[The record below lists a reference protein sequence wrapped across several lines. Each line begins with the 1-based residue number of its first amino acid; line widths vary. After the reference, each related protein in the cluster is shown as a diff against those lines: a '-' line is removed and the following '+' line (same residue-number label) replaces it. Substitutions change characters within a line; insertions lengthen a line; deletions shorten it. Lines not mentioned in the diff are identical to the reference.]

1 MARKLRFGW
10 FASARR
16 RNAQQSINPAQQL
29 INSSRPRQSRHRR
42 PLFELLEA
50 RQMLSANGVL
60 PDATCGP
67 VVPIEQ
73 VAESHSETAH
83 TLWASLEDYEANNT
97 EGPAEFNLRNPWPDF
112 NPDEDGFQ
120 LTYSYSNFLDGNLP
134 GGLTPEELIAGT
146 EEALNLWAAVAP
158 LHFVEVVDSGPE
170 ALDSSYGAFDHPH
183 IRIGHH
189 FIDGGSSVLAHAY
202 YPSTNGLGGDVHF
215 DSGDNWGLTPG
226 GGKFDVIEVMTH
238 ELGHALGLGHE
249 NPPIDAIM
257 NPFIGNRF
265 SGLGTGFL
273 FDDDIAG
280 IQALYGEGEGSVEK
294 LQPLLVDILI
304 DENDG
309 NTDEGDLSLREAIAK
324 SIADGN
330 NQKVGFVE
338 GLAGGTI
345 ILDPSLGSLILDS
358 GIVIEGLG
366 SGLITIQAT
375 DPTPGVANGDGFQIF
390 TISNDPPAG
399 SEDPDTLATV
409 AISGLTLTG
418 GDSATAGGAIFS
430 TELLDL
436 IDVNIVDNHSAERG
450 GAIYTSQRVTLLQ
463 STVAGNSA
471 GNDGGGIHTTGG
483 VHLTE
488 STVSGNSSGDEGGA
502 ISIEGIGA
510 NSGQEILIT
519 SSTISGNTSV
529 GNGGAMHVLDENP
542 TKLRVLHST
551 IFDNHSSAGTGG
563 GIYQYDGVLVLDH
576 SIIAGNTDNGTAP
589 DLDNINFFSDPVIL
603 AKYSFIGTE
612 KGADIDQV
620 EPNQVG
626 GAGAPLNPQLGL
638 LADNGG
644 PTLTHKPIETS
655 PVLDAGN
662 PNIPFPVEFD
672 QRGEG
677 FARIVGGFIDIG
689 AIETTGFNETVLVD
703 TLVDE
708 SDGDLTAGDLSL
720 REAIERSNS
729 GGGTDRIQFAPSLAG
744 GTIVLSGVLGE
755 ILITDSMTIDAS
767 SLSIGITID
776 ASAADATPNSIG
788 GGIRHFRVDNGDAAT
803 RLDVSLVGLT
813 LTGGDVSGDGG
824 AIHSLEN
831 LSLDF
836 VTIDGNSATGDGG
849 GIYHQNSKLNIAH
862 STLSNNFA
870 GDDGGGLFS
879 NTNLPAP
886 ANPDPDPNPI
896 VGKISNSTFSGNE
909 AGDEGGALYN
919 FDGQLT
925 IAHST
930 VTDNLADWGD
940 GVVSFGD
947 TATETHVYS
956 SIIAA
961 NPNAAG
967 DPGYNPILDPN
978 QDVVRSRNVAYNSFV
993 SGGHNLI
1000 GIGNAFLNFNQTG
1013 DVAEVD
1019 APLLGPLAN
1028 NGGKTQTH
1036 ALLAGSPAIDAGDPG
1051 SLTRTYGEEVL
1062 ANSPF
1067 LYWNLN
1073 ETTGISVKDSIGNA
1087 DGTVGSGVTLNQ
1099 NGAAS
1104 ETGKAANFSGLDD
1117 NSQIK
1122 SDENNLLDTSGFGDN
1137 YSTSLWVKPTT
1148 ITGTQ
1153 VLYTFNDSGSS
1164 LVTQMRLQDGQ
1175 VKILGGGI
1183 LLKADTS
1190 LVANQWHHILVVRED
1205 SDTRIFLDGKLDV
1218 SHTDSNSESLAIDV
1232 DARLSIGGS
1241 SSEQFVENFDGNIDE
1256 FILYDSSL
1264 SNQDVEKLYTL
1275 ASTPASELILSDQRG
1290 APFDRVGDGNSDSV
1304 ATVDIGAFE
1313 IQTPDPKADF
1323 DNDGDTDGAD
1333 FLAWQRGVGKA
1344 NPTPSEG
1351 DANRD
1356 GTVDG
1361 NDLNVWQEKYGDE
1374 SPAESNV
1381 PMTVTQTVTPNRFDT
1396 TDGLPAVEHHTRP
1409 ANRAAYRAEASASDF
1424 VAAARHELFAR
1435 AGRSQESLQ
1444 RDFDE
1449 ELLVEE
1455 FVSEQSSH
1463 PAAVR
1468 VGRSL
1473 SSAAVVAVNEKAAED
1488 TAELF
1493 AESLDVAFAELLPA
1507 GLSGEE

>member
-16 RNAQQSINPAQQL
+16 RNAQQSINSAQQS

-60 PDATCGP
+60 ADGLLDNGALESAP
-67 VVPIEQ
+67 VEQ
-73 VAESHSETAH
+73 VLTDPGAVAH
-83 TLWASLEDYEANNT
+83 GLWASLEDYDANSS
-97 EGPAEFNLRNPWPDF
+97 EGPVEFNIRDPWPDF
-112 NPDEDGFQ
+112 DPDEEGFQ
-120 LTYSYSNFLDGNLP
+120 ITYSYSNFLDGNLP
-134 GGLTPEELIAGT
+134 GGLTAEELIAGT

-158 LHFVEVVDSGPE
+158 LHFVEVVDSGPD
-170 ALDSSYGAFDHPH
+170 ASDSSYGALNHPH
-183 IRIGHH
+183 IRIGYHSLG
-189 FIDGGSSVLAHAY
+189 FPLAHAY
-202 YPSTNGLGGDVHF
+202 YPSTTGLGGDVHF
-215 DSGDNWGLTPG
+215 NTDYSWALASGGS
-226 GGKFDVIEVMTH
+226 KYDVIEVMTH
-238 ELGHALGLGHE
+238 ELGHSLGLDHE
-249 NPPIDAIM
+249 TSLDAIM
-257 NPFIGNRF
+257 NPVIGNRF
-265 SGLGTGFL
+265 SGLGSGFL

-294 LQPLLVDILI
+294 LEPLLVDILV

-324 SIADGN
+324 SIADGK

-345 ILDPSLGSLILDS
+345 VLDPSLGSLILDS

-366 SGLITIQAT
+366 SDPLTGITIQAT

-390 TISNDPPAG
+390 TISNNPPAG

-436 IDVNIVDNHSAERG
+436 VDVNIVDNHSAERG
-450 GAIYTSQRVTLLQ
+450 GAIYTSQLVTLLQ
-463 STVAGNSA
+463 STIDSNTAGD
-471 GNDGGGIHTTGG
+471 DGGGIHTTGG

-488 STVSGNSSGDEGGA
+488 STVSENSSGDEGGA

-510 NSGQEILIT
+510 NSGQEILVT

-529 GNGGAMHVLDENP
+529 GNGGGLHVLDENP

-551 IFDNHSSAGTGG
+551 IYDNDSSAGTGG

-589 DLDNINFFSDPVIL
+589 DLDNINFFADPVIL

-620 EPNQVG
+620 EPNQIG
-626 GAGAPLNPQLGL
+626 GAGAPLNPQLSP

-644 PTLTHKPIETS
+644 PTLTHKPVETS
-655 PVLDAGN
+655 PVLDSGN
-662 PNIPFPVEFD
+662 PNIPFPAEFD

-689 AIETTGFNETVLVD
+689 AIETTGFNDTVFVD
-703 TLVDE
+703 TLLDE

-729 GGGTDRIQFAPSLAG
+729 EGGTDRIQFAPSLAG
-744 GTIVLSGVLGE
+744 GTIVLNGVLGE

-776 ASAADATPNSIG
+776 ASAADATTNSVG
-788 GGIRHFRVDNGDAAT
+788 GGIRHFRVDNSDAAT
-803 RLDVSLVGLT
+803 RLDVSLIGLT

-831 LSLDF
+831 LTLDM

-849 GIYHQNSKLNIAH
+849 GVYHKDSKLNITH
-862 STLSNNFA
+862 STLSNNYA

-886 ANPDPDPNPI
+886 PNPDPDPNPI
-896 VGKISNSTFSGNE
+896 VGKIGNSTFSGNE
-909 AGDEGGALYN
+909 AGDEGGAIYN

-930 VTDNLADWGD
+930 VTNNLADWGD

-947 TATETHVYS
+947 TATETHVVS

-967 DPGYNPILDPN
+967 DPGYNPILEPN
-978 QDVVRSRNVAYNSFV
+978 HDVDRSRGLAHNSFV
-993 SGGHNLI
+993 SGGYNLI

-1013 DVAEVD
+1013 DLDEVD

-1028 NGGKTQTH
+1028 NGGQTKTH
-1036 ALLAGSPAIDAGDPG
+1036 ALLAGSPAIDAGDPA
-1051 SLTRTYGEEVL
+1051 L
-1062 ANSPF
+1062 
-1067 LYWNLN
+1067 
-1073 ETTGISVKDSIGNA
+1073 SV
-1087 DGTVGSGVTLNQ
+1087 
-1099 NGAAS
+1099 
-1104 ETGKAANFSGLDD
+1104 D
-1117 NSQIK
+1117 NS
-1122 SDENNLLDTSGFGDN
+1122 D
-1137 YSTSLWVKPTT
+1137 
-1148 ITGTQ
+1148 
-1153 VLYTFNDSGSS
+1153 
-1164 LVTQMRLQDGQ
+1164 
-1175 VKILGGGI
+1175 
-1183 LLKADTS
+1183 
-1190 LVANQWHHILVVRED
+1190 
-1205 SDTRIFLDGKLDV
+1205 
-1218 SHTDSNSESLAIDV
+1218 
-1232 DARLSIGGS
+1232 LS
-1241 SSEQFVENFDGNIDE
+1241 F
-1256 FILYDSSL
+1256 
-1264 SNQDVEKLYTL
+1264 
-1275 ASTPASELILSDQRG
+1275 DQRG
-1290 APFDRVGDGNSDSV
+1290 SKLSPIFSRFGDGNSDSV

-1333 FLAWQRGVGKA
+1333 FLAWQRGVGKS
-1344 NPTPSEG
+1344 NPTLSDG

-1356 GTVDG
+1356 GTVDS

-1381 PMTVTQTVTPNRFDT
+1381 PTTVTQTVALNRFETTDRFDT
-1396 TDGLPAVEHHTRP
+1396 PDRFETIDGLPPVVHHRRP
-1409 ANRAAYRAEASASDF
+1409 AQRAAYRAEASANDF
-1424 VAAARHELFAR
+1424 AIAARHELFAR
-1435 AGRSQESLQ
+1435 AGRSQDLLP

-1449 ELLVEE
+1449 NMLVEE
-1455 FVSEQSSH
+1455 FVSEQSSR

-1468 VGRSL
+1468 LGRGL
-1473 SSAAVVAVNEKAAED
+1473 SSAAEVAVNEKD
-1488 TAELF
+1488 TEEASELF
-1493 AESLDVAFAELLPA
+1493 VESLDVAFAELLPA